1 MSSIVGWQR
10 AVGAVCLCGVGNR
23 RALRNACGGAPRLID
38 ELMDYPGRR
47 PRGECVLE
55 GRFGT
60 PTSEAVSGTEHE
72 LGRVAR
78 AWAPGGD
85 GLLLHPPI
93 LADGSRGACAMAARL
108 EFRDALPEI
117 AGKDVEIGGVR
128 GLAARGG
135 SAPALPRPAH
145 RRAALAPA
153 TTASCVFSCVHRC
166 RVRTGFGGRGRL
178 RRDSTMAGERC
189 TAL

>member
-1 MSSIVGWQR
+1 MPSVFVELGTDARSGMHVER
-10 AVGAVCLCGVGNR
+10 
-23 RALRNACGGAPRLID
+23 PRGLID
-38 ELMDYPGRR
+38 ELMDVQDADLVVNVFWQALRDPDRR
-47 PRGECVLE
+47 GGVGHRARVAPRV
-55 GRFGT
+55 
-60 PTSEAVSGTEHE
+60 
-72 LGRVAR
+72 GRVGER
-78 AWAPGGD
+78 
-85 GLLLHPPI
+85 GLPEVMVYFAPPI